1 MLVSL
6 IKCAF
11 GPELYRVYRQNEQA
25 GRNYVMNN
33 FEYIGNTF
41 INMFKGLWRLGKCA
55 SPVILAFLYSRNYFT
70 LEGAESLGNMVFIV
84 VAIMATH
91 YTLRGFGRA
100 KNTDYQL
107 FIEKYKQVNRQN
119 VDVQEKQKF
128 LSEFDFNLSGWMPDY
143 VCSVKPNPHYNEK
156 HRVVHESIIKTVKMN
171 VWRVLSYIC
180 VDTFGLRMAYPGTI
194 LSSLIGK
201 VLMEG
206 RSNLIEKKKAKRAV
220 IKTACSYGNHIDTL
234 FVDQRSNTS
243 SGSSTRSSE
252 RFATISSLDDSSDST
267 NGNQFDANN
276 GKTLVICCDGN
287 ASFYEVGCFSIPIE
301 KGYSTLGWNYPGFG
315 ESAGLPY
322 PAQLT
327 AAADAVM
334 QYAFSL
340 GFKAENIVLFS
351 WSIGGF
357 ACSWLSNQYPDIKAV
372 VLDACFDSIVPL
384 AQQQMPKFA
393 STFVEYAIRHTLN
406 LNVAQLIS
414 NFNGPVLFIRRTQDE
429 IISTVARHPSTNRGN
444 NLLLKTLNTRYP
456 YIFDGDTIPYIRT
469 WLSAKTDSDRGRI
482 LKSYSSDV
490 EACEDRLHDY
500 IEAHSGA
507 YPINIGGKEAPMSND
522 EKLTLA
528 FHLADKYLLN
538 FESSHCTPLP
548 LSFFVEPWTEKEI
561 KRFSF

>member
-500 IEAHSGA
+500 IEANSGA